1 MTTPRWLRRQIISK
15 KHRRRLVFLIFF
27 LKQVE
32 EPRMGANGLN
42 HEWTR
47 NTRKE
52 KPEPRMDTNVH
63 EWIEP
68 RMGANGLNHE
78 PHEIHEKK
86 AQNHEWTRMGTKGL
100 NHEWTRMDTNII
112 IQWNGVTALQ
122 IIPEQHCSCV
132 SCVSWFK
139 RTSPGNTVEWKCV
152 VGRVSSAS
160 NNSPCE
166 NSTILRVKT
175 LQFAE

>member
-1 MTTPRWLRRQIISK
+1 
-15 KHRRRLVFLIFF
+15 
-27 LKQVE
+27 
-32 EPRMGANGLN
+32 MGANGLN

-86 AQNHEWTRMGTKGL
+86 AQNHEWTRKDTNGL
-100 NHEWTRMDTNII
+100 NHEWARI
-112 IQWNGVTALQ
+112 
-122 IIPEQHCSCV
+122 
-132 SCVSWFK
+132 
-139 RTSPGNTVEWKCV
+139 
-152 VGRVSSAS
+152 SSS
-160 NNSPCE
+160 RGMVPLLS
-166 NSTILRVKT
+166 R
-175 LQFAE
+175 

>member
-1 MTTPRWLRRQIISK
+1 MDT
-15 KHRRRLVFLIFF
+15 
-27 LKQVE
+27 
-32 EPRMGANGLN
+32 NGLNHETHEIHEKKIQN

-52 KPEPRMDTNVH
+52 PRTTN
-63 EWIEP
+63 
-68 RMGANGLNHE
+68 G
-78 PHEIHEKK
+78 
-86 AQNHEWTRMGTKGL
+86 
-100 NHEWTRMDTNII
+100 HEWTRMDTNII

-139 RTSPGNTVEWKCV
+139 RTSPGNTTEWECSGV
-152 VGRVSSAS
+152 NIVRSQQFSGRKLY
-160 NNSPCE
+160 NSPGE